1 MKVTTETDLKI
12 SMESTVSRE
21 SLCSTYLRTP
31 NIQAEKLTE
40 TNFKSDTLKSFYDS
54 VEVSKVQDL
63 PYKPSNLS
71 KIHDIFDTVEK
82 KWGNSSGYIYGI
94 VDNKTNEYIGHMSIN
109 NIDWTKNTAVASI
122 YIPDDTEKISEIV
135 QSILHIGF
143 ANLGVE
149 LITINSPHST
159 IQSEEVNTVVKEN
172 NGEYEGI
179 ERCKTNRSKYVIRDR
194 WSMTINEYKGDGK
207 YNQDGIKF

>member
-1 MKVTTETDLKI
+1 MKVTTETGLKV
-12 SMESTVSRE
+12 SMETSVSRA

-40 TNFKSDTLKSFYDS
+40 THFKSDLLKSFYDD

-63 PYKPSNLS
+63 PYQPDNLN
-71 KIHDIFDTVEK
+71 KIHKIFDAVEK
-82 KWGNSSGYIYGI
+82 KWKNSNAYVYGV
-94 VDNKTNEYIGHMSIN
+94 VDNKTNEYIGHIVIN
-109 NIDWTKNTAVASI
+109 NVDWSKNTAVASI

-149 LITINSPHST
+149 LITIKSPHGT
-159 IQSEEVNTVVKEN
+159 IQAEEVNTVVKEN

-179 ERCKTNRSKYVIRDR
+179 ERCKTDRSKDVIRDR
-194 WSMTINEYKGDGK
+194 WSMTINEYKGNGK
-207 YNQDGIKF
+207 YNQEGIQF